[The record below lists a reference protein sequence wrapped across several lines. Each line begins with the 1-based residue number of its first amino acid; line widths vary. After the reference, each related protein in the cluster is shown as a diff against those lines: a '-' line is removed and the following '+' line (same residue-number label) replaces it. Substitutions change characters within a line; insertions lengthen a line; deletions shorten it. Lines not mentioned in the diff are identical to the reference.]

1 MVPVVYGGVLWG
13 VGLKGKVDQVFQDR
27 EKLNYGENFGISE
40 DNMLRWYQ
48 ISFYIQL
55 FVFIIVSVVV
65 MLHLVYLAVNKIK
78 EKNCN

>member
-1 MVPVVYGGVLWG
+1 MVPVVYGVVLWG